1 MTHLLE
7 ITGLAIDLATGASKT
22 HAVRG
27 VDFCIAANEC
37 VGIAGESGCGK
48 TTLMLAIAGLLP
60 EWARVVEGE
69 IRLNGTSLNAL
80 DMRSRRRLNGSEIS
94 CVFQNARNA
103 LHPTMTVGHQIVRAR
118 RRHTAEGRSVLRSFA
133 HKSLSEVSL
142 GDKILGRYPHELSGG
157 QAQRVMIA
165 LALVGHPSL
174 VLVDEPTSGLDPT
187 AKLDV
192 LKLLLTRTREI
203 GASLVVV
210 SHDLSVL
217 AKACNRIAIMY
228 AGEIVESGPCDE
240 VLATPAHP
248 YTRGL
253 LASRRRGG
261 RRMGFIA
268 GAVPDLRLAIGACS
282 FAARCPDVIEDC
294 WRAHPAFRNV
304 SSDHG
309 ARCIREVSS
318 LRSWEAFA
326 CK

>member
-1 MTHLLE
+1 MKHLLE

-27 VDFCIAANEC
+27 VDLSIAANEC

-69 IRLNGTSLNAL
+69 IRLNGTSLHAL

-103 LHPTMTVGHQIVRAR
+103 LHPTMTVEHQIVRAR
-118 RRHTAEGRSVLRSFA
+118 RRHTKEGRSVLRSFA
-133 HKSLSEVSL
+133 RQSLSEVGLS
-142 GDKILGRYPHELSGG
+142 DEILGRYPHELSGG

-187 AKLDV
+187 VKLNV

-217 AKACNRIAIMY
+217 AKTCNRVAIMY

-240 VLATPAHP
+240 VLAMPAHP

-253 LASRRRGG
+253 LASRQRRG

-282 FAARCPDVIEDC
+282 FAARCPDVIEEC
-294 WRAHPAFRNV
+294 WRARPAFRNV
-304 SSDHG
+304 SIDHG
-309 ARCIREVSS
+309 ARCVREVSS
-318 LRSWEAFA
+318 LRSWETFA
-326 CK
+326 WK